1 MNNDKGLVLK
11 AIQKHLTAGKIVP
24 AIEEALKGLKDS
36 PNDSN
41 LLLLLGDLYLKINK
55 GTAAIK
61 YLQKAAEQYCNDGFL
76 LKGIAVYKRVHRID
90 PGLIEIRLRL
100 ADLYARQGLISEA
113 RFEILAAIEQY
124 EKTGQVREMID
135 LYHRLLE
142 IDPSSIEV
150 RSELAA
156 LYDRQGMTS
165 EATSLYLAISQQCLQ
180 RNEAAQALPFLE
192 KARKLNPQNAAVQ
205 WKMLWVYLELEET
218 EKARSILED
227 FINTSI
233 SDLEILGLII
243 KNHTTATSMDK
254 MHELINRVL
263 DSSSHR
269 EPYYVLKG
277 ELFLHCGELENAL
290 NEFMLAI
297 FEQGERFDLGRSA
310 ALMKRIIRMDHS
322 FYPAWQKLIDLYES
336 QHRDSDILSA
346 YDALVEAYIH
356 HGMFDEAEEWLL
368 LLKDQHPENP
378 VYFQKLNSLYARG
391 VLKRP
396 AVSEKIIEHQKVE
409 DFDLEID
416 VDNLLDTDST
426 SVGKKNEPEMKKS
439 AETSEITDLRLCG

>member
-1 MNNDKGLVLK
+1 MNNDKGVVLK

-24 AIEEALKGLKDS
+24 AIEEALKGIKET

-55 GTAAIK
+55 GTAAVK

-90 PGLIEIRLRL
+90 PGLIEVRLRL
-100 ADLYARQGLISEA
+100 ADLYARQGLVSEA

-124 EKTGQVREMID
+124 EKAGQIREMID

-156 LYDRQGMTS
+156 LYDREGMTS

-192 KARKLNPQNAAVQ
+192 KARNLNPQNAAVQ
-205 WKMLWVYLELEET
+205 WKMLWVYLELDET

-243 KNHTTATSMDK
+243 KNHTTATSMGK
-254 MHELINRVL
+254 MHDLINRVL
-263 DSSSHR
+263 DSSGSR

-277 ELFLHCGELENAL
+277 ELFLHSGELENAL

-297 FEQGERFDLGRSA
+297 FEQGERFDLSRSA

-336 QHRDSDILSA
+336 QHRDNDILSA

-356 HGMFDEAEEWLL
+356 HGMFNEAEEWLL

-378 VYFQKLNSLYARG
+378 AYFQKLNSLYTRG
-391 VLKRP
+391 VVKRP
-396 AVSEKIIEHQKVE
+396 AETFAKHEKVE

-416 VDNLLDTDST
+416 VDNLLDADTT
-426 SVGKKNEPEMKKS
+426 SAGKKNEPEMKKS